1 MTHPQT
7 NEKINPSLLNN
18 TSIKIS
24 APAKLNLYLKITGQ
38 RADGYH
44 ELVSL
49 MVPVA
54 LFDELKISRA
64 ENGLDVV
71 CKGRKL
77 PTGQDNLVYRA
88 ALSFF
93 KETGIKEGANIEL
106 IKKIPV
112 SAGLGGG
119 SSDAAAT
126 LTGLNRLWGN
136 PLSKEGLERLALS
149 LGADVPFFLLKK
161 PAIARGIGEILQ
173 PLNNL
178 PIFWYVIMSPRLAVS
193 TSWAYKQI
201 KLKLTEKEKKDII
214 SNSENVTFNV
224 PDMLSNDLEKVT
236 LGKYSFLCQI
246 KDSLIQLGALG
257 ALMTGSGPSLFGLFR
272 SAKKAHKAGIF
283 LSSYGGDVFIVKGL
297 S

>member
-93 KETGIKEGANIEL
+93 KATGIKEGANIEL
-106 IKKIPV
+106 IKNIPV

-136 PLSKEGLERLALS
+136 PLSKEELERLAFS

-272 SAKKAHKAGIF
+272 SAKKAHKAGNF